1 MSLYVCDYCGGH
13 IPLGPCSLN
22 RCESCGLGVI
32 ERDPL
37 PPVGGIDDSELVT
50 LRAEVAKL
58 RKENEALKK
67 RERQR
72 WENVSNT
79 FGTAYSTEQANKLM
93 NLPMNADDLV
103 TLRPGDF

>member
-1 MSLYVCDYCGGH
+1 MNLSICTYCGGH
-13 IPLGPCSLN
+13 ISLGPCSLN

-37 PPVGGIDDSELVT
+37 PPVGGIDDSELVA

-67 RERQR
+67 IERQR
-72 WENVSNT
+72 WENVNKT
-79 FGTAYSTEQANKLM
+79 LATAYSTEQANE
-93 NLPMNADDLV
+93 
-103 TLRPGDF
+103 